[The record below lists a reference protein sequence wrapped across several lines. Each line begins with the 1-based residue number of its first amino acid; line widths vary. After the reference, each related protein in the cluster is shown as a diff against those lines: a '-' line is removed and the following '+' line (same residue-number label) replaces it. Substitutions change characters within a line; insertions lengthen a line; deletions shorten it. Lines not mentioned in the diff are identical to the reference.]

1 MKLPVWIFVLF
12 ALASPWS
19 LAQTASGGD
28 YIVALVNSEPLTNS
42 ELQQQ
47 MQQIAEQ
54 RAQQGQPAVPEA
66 QLRAAVIERMIN
78 DRTQLQLAREMGIR
92 ADIASIDQA
101 EANIAAQNQTDVAQ
115 LRQNL
120 EKRGI
125 PAATFRQQLRD
136 QIVLS
141 RLHER
146 EVEAKIK
153 ISDAEVE
160 AALDARKA
168 AAADPV
174 NQEVNLGH
182 LLLALPENPSADALA
197 KAQAVAQTISDRL
210 KKGDSF
216 EALVKEFSGAERSKS
231 GQLGMRRSD
240 RYPALFIQAT
250 QALPE
255 GGVSAWVRSDAGLHL
270 LRVLERRNLAMA
282 DKIAQTR
289 ARHILLRPDAVLS
302 PVQAQARLAELR
314 ARILGGKVSF
324 EAAARDVSQDGS
336 AADGGDLGWAAP
348 GMFVPEFEDAMN
360 RLAPGEISAPLAS
373 RFGVHL
379 IQVLERRSIDMTPAQ
394 LRDRERD
401 ALRARRYDENFV
413 IWERDVRDKAFVEM
427 REAR

>member
-1 MKLPVWIFVLF
+1 MKLTVWIFVLF
-12 ALASPWS
+12 AFVSPCS
-19 LAQTASGGD
+19 LAQNASGGD
-28 YIVALVNSEPLTNS
+28 YIVALINSEPLTNA

-47 MQQIAEQ
+47 MQQVAEQ
-54 RAQQGQPAVPEA
+54 RAQQGMAPVPEA
-66 QLRAAVIERMIN
+66 QLRAAVIQRVVN

-92 ADIASIDQA
+92 ADSVSVDQA
-101 EANIAAQNQTDVAQ
+101 ETNIAAQNQTDVLQ
-115 LRQNL
+115 FRQSL

-125 PAATFRQQLRD
+125 SVAAFRQQLRD

-153 ISDAEVE
+153 VSDAEVE
-160 AALDARKA
+160 AALEVRIA
-168 AAADPV
+168 AAADPA

-182 LLLALPENPSADALA
+182 LLLALPDNPSADALA
-197 KAQAVAQTISDRL
+197 KAQALAQTISDRL

-216 EALVKEFSGAERSKS
+216 EALVKEFSSAERSKS

-240 RYPALFIQAT
+240 RYPPLFIQAT

-282 DKIAQTR
+282 DKIPQTR

-314 ARILGGKVSF
+314 GRILGGKVTF

-336 AADGGDLGWAAP
+336 AADGGELGWASP

-379 IQVLERRSIDMTPAQ
+379 IQVLERRSTDMTPAQ
-394 LRDRERD
+394 LRERERD
-401 ALRARRYDENFV
+401 ALRGRRYDENFV

>member
-1 MKLPVWIFVLF
+1 VRI
-12 ALASPWS
+12 
-19 LAQTASGGD
+19 
-28 YIVALVNSEPLTNS
+28 
-42 ELQQQ
+42 
-47 MQQIAEQ
+47 
-54 RAQQGQPAVPEA
+54 
-66 QLRAAVIERMIN
+66 
-78 DRTQLQLAREMGIR
+78 
-92 ADIASIDQA
+92 
-101 EANIAAQNQTDVAQ
+101 
-115 LRQNL
+115 
-120 EKRGI
+120 
-125 PAATFRQQLRD
+125 
-136 QIVLS
+136 
-141 RLHER
+141 
-146 EVEAKIK
+146 
-153 ISDAEVE
+153 
-160 AALDARKA
+160 A
-168 AAADPV
+168 AAADPA

-182 LLLALPENPSADALA
+182 LLLALPDNPSADALA
-197 KAQAVAQTISDRL
+197 KAQALAQTISDRL

-216 EALVKEFSGAERSKS
+216 EALVKEFSSAERSKS

-240 RYPALFIQAT
+240 RYPPLFIQAT

-282 DKIAQTR
+282 DKIPQTR

-314 ARILGGKVSF
+314 GRILGGKVTF

-336 AADGGDLGWAAP
+336 AADGGELGWASP

-379 IQVLERRSIDMTPAQ
+379 IQVLERRSTDMTPAQ
-394 LRDRERD
+394 LRERERD
-401 ALRARRYDENFV
+401 ALRGRRYDENFV